1 MPWVGTA
8 LRAVRSP
15 VELRTT
21 SSSTAGSESHALPNA
36 PSILSG
42 FRSPSE
48 RLLVKAMGFGLTL
61 FFGRRYSI
69 YLEPSSAAFKGAASS
84 GGDCF
89 AKFAAM
95 NLWRFT
101 ISAGAIVRIFARG

>member
-1 MPWVGTA
+1 MKCLVFGSGT
-8 LRAVRSP
+8 VRVRPDP
-15 VELRTT
+15 VFGLVRVRPDPVF
-21 SSSTAGSESHALPNA
+21 GLHP
-36 PSILSG
+36 
-42 FRSPSE
+42 FRSAFE